1 MIQQQRPWRR
11 FAWLLVVGITIS
23 VQSSAFVPVQ
33 TFLEHK
39 RPFELLIQ
47 QSASKAAYGNDD
59 NEERSYWS
67 LWRTSS
73 STVADSSPTR
83 TPSKR
88 STTTTWS
95 RTLSDGSSAISLKR
109 EDLLPAR
116 AVDAISLVYKTISEI
131 WWLSP
136 ILLCFVPLISQL
148 FFSTLPATPEV
159 WKLVN
164 LPALCQNNAYF
175 VAGFLA
181 SNISYL
187 ASAGLLG
194 ASRRFRPAAWVL
206 AAGLVSSAFHT
217 VQTFGTYSLAEA
229 WCYLDHGVAIT
240 AILYFWRTFGL
251 PNSKLFWGTAAA
263 GLLTLVAPT
272 GNNGKIYTV
281 MHSAWHV
288 FSASAAVIWALEH
301 RPRKS
306 AA

>member
-1 MIQQQRPWRR
+1 MRL
-11 FAWLLVVGITIS
+11 ALLLLVGMSVG
-23 VQSSAFVPVQ
+23 SAFVVQ
-33 TFLEHK
+33 KSLRPSK
-39 RPFELLIQ
+39 RPFVLVQ
-47 QSASKAAYGNDD
+47 QSSTKTYDD
-59 NEERSYWS
+59 SEERSYWRI
-67 LWRTSS
+67 WKT
-73 STVADSSPTR
+73 
-83 TPSKR
+83 TPSIVDTAGASTKR
-88 STTTTWS
+88 LNLS
-95 RTLSDGSSAISLKR
+95 RTLSSDGSAAIALKR
-109 EDLLPAR
+109 GDLLPAR
-116 AVDAISLVYKTISEI
+116 AVEAISLFYKTITDV

-181 SNISYL
+181 SNLSYL
-187 ASAGLLG
+187 ASAVTLG
-194 ASRRFRPAAWVL
+194 TSRRFSPAGWVL

-217 VQTFGTYSLAEA
+217 IQTFGTYSLAEA

-251 PNSKLFWGTAAA
+251 PSSKLFWGTTFA
-263 GLLTLVAPT
+263 GLLALVAPT

-281 MHSAWHV
+281 LHSLWHV
-288 FSASAAVIWALEH
+288 CSASAAVLWALEH

-306 AA
+306 SP